1 MVLPL
6 SSSRRRWPAS
16 NIPRSVPARRHRIE
30 YNTALVAPAATRAA
44 LFDVSQNN
52 AFFPNPIHVI
62 GKDFMM
68 AAVEHPTAAWIPGP
82 ILGIET
88 SCDETAASV
97 LAADGAILSNI
108 ITSQHA
114 VHRRFGGVVPELAS
128 RAHIESIEDVSSE
141 ALRQSGLAWAD
152 LTGIAVTQGPGLAGA
167 LLVGVNYGKALAYIL
182 NIPVVGVSHLEG
194 HIASAWLEDPTFP
207 LPCVVLVVSG
217 GHTHLYFKELDGHCR
232 LLGATRDDAAG
243 EAFDKGAQLLGLEYP
258 GGPAIDRLA
267 RQGNPDA
274 IAFPRS
280 YLKKGSLDFSFS
292 GLKTALLYTLQ
303 AMPEQSRIVHAAHLA
318 ASYQEAIVAVLV
330 EKSFAAVRSSGA
342 RALAVVGGVSANS
355 RLRTLLQ
362 QRAAVEPLHLSLP
375 PLAYCTDN
383 AAMIA
388 AAGRQALRAGLR
400 APLDIDAQAS
410 LASSFAPM
418 I

>member
-1 MVLPL
+1 MTTV
-6 SSSRRRWPAS
+6 
-16 NIPRSVPARRHRIE
+16 
-30 YNTALVAPAATRAA
+30 
-44 LFDVSQNN
+44 
-52 AFFPNPIHVI
+52 
-62 GKDFMM
+62 
-68 AAVEHPTAAWIPGP
+68 VEQPTSAWIPGP

-97 LAADGAILSNI
+97 LAADGAVLSNI

-128 RAHIESIEDVSSE
+128 RAHIESIEDVSAE
-141 ALRQSGLAWAD
+141 ALRQAGLAWTD

-167 LLVGVNYGKALAYIL
+167 LLVGVNYAKALAYAL

-194 HIASAWLEDPTFP
+194 HIASAWLQDPAFP

-217 GHTHLYFKELDGHCR
+217 GHTHLYYKEPSGHCR

-267 RQGNPDA
+267 RQGNPAA

-303 AMPEQSRIVHAAHLA
+303 AKHEKFTMAQAADFA

-330 EKSFAAVRSSGA
+330 EKSFAAVLSSGA

-362 QRAAVEPLHLSLP
+362 QRADSARVYLSLP

-400 APLDIDAQAS
+400 ASLDLDAQAS
-410 LASSFAPM
+410 LSCSFGLSGSSGLSG
-418 I
+418 

>member
-1 MVLPL
+1 MVM
-6 SSSRRRWPAS
+6 
-16 NIPRSVPARRHRIE
+16 
-30 YNTALVAPAATRAA
+30 TT
-44 LFDVSQNN
+44 
-52 AFFPNPIHVI
+52 
-62 GKDFMM
+62 
-68 AAVEHPTAAWIPGP
+68 VEQPTVAWIPGP

-97 LAADGAILSNI
+97 LAADGSVLSNI
-108 ITSQHA
+108 IASQHA

-141 ALRQSGLAWAD
+141 ALQQAGLAWVD

-167 LLVGVNYGKALAYIL
+167 LLVGVNYAKALAYAL
-182 NIPVVGVSHLEG
+182 NLPMVGVSHLEG
-194 HIASAWLEDPTFP
+194 HIASAWLKDPAFP

-217 GHTHLYFKELDGHCR
+217 GHTHLYYKERGGHCK

-267 RQGNPDA
+267 RQGNPGA

-280 YLKKGSLDFSFS
+280 YLQKGSLNFSFS
-292 GLKTALLYTLQ
+292 GLKTALLYRLQ
-303 AMPEQSRIVHAAHLA
+303 AIDEKSCAAQAADLA
-318 ASYQEAIVAVLV
+318 AGYQEAIVDVLV
-330 EKSFAAVRSSGA
+330 KKSFAAVRSSGA

-355 RLRTLLQ
+355 RLRALLQ
-362 QRAAVEPLHLSLP
+362 QRAASENLQLSLP

-388 AAGRQALRAGLR
+388 AAGRQALRTGLR
-400 APLDIDAQAS
+400 APLAIDAQAS
-410 LASSFAPM
+410 MVSSFAHTL
-418 I
+418 

>member
-1 MVLPL
+1 MTTVEQ
-6 SSSRRRWPAS
+6 
-16 NIPRSVPARRHRIE
+16 RI
-30 YNTALVAPAATRAA
+30 
-44 LFDVSQNN
+44 S
-52 AFFPNPIHVI
+52 
-62 GKDFMM
+62 
-68 AAVEHPTAAWIPGP
+68 AWVPGP

-97 LAADGAILSNI
+97 LAEDGAVLSNI

-114 VHRRFGGVVPELAS
+114 VHQRFGGIVPELAS
-128 RAHIESIEDVSSE
+128 RAHIESIEVVSTE
-141 ALRQSGLAWAD
+141 ALQQAGLAWTD

-167 LLVGVNYGKALAYIL
+167 LLVGVNYAKALAYAL
-182 NIPVVGVSHLEG
+182 SIPVVGMSHLEG
-194 HIASAWLEDPTFP
+194 HIASAWLQDPTFP

-217 GHTHLYFKELDGHCR
+217 GHTHLYYKELSGHCR

-267 RQGNPDA
+267 RQGNPNA

-280 YLKKGSLDFSFS
+280 YLNKGSLDFSFS
-292 GLKTALLYTLQ
+292 GVKTALLYRLQ
-303 AMPEQSRIVHAAHLA
+303 AMPEKSRTAQAADFA
-318 ASYQEAIVAVLV
+318 AGYQEAIVAVLV
-330 EKSFAAVRSSGA
+330 EKAFAAVRSFA
-342 RALAVVGGVSANS
+342 AQALAVVGGVSANS
-355 RLRTLLQ
+355 RLRALLQ
-362 QRAAVEPLHLSLP
+362 QRAASEDLRLRLP

-400 APLDIDAQAS
+400 APFDIDAQAS
-410 LASSFAPM
+410 LASPFARA

>member
-1 MVLPL
+1 M
-6 SSSRRRWPAS
+6 
-16 NIPRSVPARRHRIE
+16 I
-30 YNTALVAPAATRAA
+30 TT
-44 LFDVSQNN
+44 
-52 AFFPNPIHVI
+52 
-62 GKDFMM
+62 
-68 AAVEHPTAAWIPGP
+68 VEQPTSAWIPGP
-82 ILGIET
+82 ILGVET

-97 LAADGAILSNI
+97 LAADGAVLSNI

-114 VHRRFGGVVPELAS
+114 VHQRFGGVVPELAS
-128 RAHIESIEDVSSE
+128 RAHIESIEAVSAE
-141 ALRQSGLAWAD
+141 ALRQANLAWTD

-167 LLVGVNYGKALAYIL
+167 LLVGINYAKALAYAL

-194 HIASAWLEDPTFP
+194 HIASAWVQDPAFP

-217 GHTHLYFKELDGHCR
+217 GHTHLYYKDFGGHCR
-232 LLGATRDDAAG
+232 LLGSTRDDAAG
-243 EAFDKGAQLLGLEYP
+243 EAFDKGAQMLGLEYP

-267 RQGNPDA
+267 RQGNPKA

-292 GLKTALLYTLQ
+292 GLKTALLYALQ
-303 AMPEQSRIVHAAHLA
+303 AIPEQSRSIRAADFA
-318 ASYQEAIVAVLV
+318 AGYQEAIVTVLV
-330 EKSFAAVRSSGA
+330 DKAFAAVRSSGA

-355 RLRTLLQ
+355 RLRTMLQ
-362 QRAAVEPLHLSLP
+362 QRAAFEGLYVSLP

-388 AAGRQALRAGLR
+388 AAGRQTLRAGLH
-400 APLDIDAQAS
+400 ASLDLDAQAS
-410 LASSFAPM
+410 MTSSFAHM

>member
-1 MVLPL
+1 MTT
-6 SSSRRRWPAS
+6 
-16 NIPRSVPARRHRIE
+16 IE
-30 YNTALVAPAATRAA
+30 
-44 LFDVSQNN
+44 Q
-52 AFFPNPIHVI
+52 
-62 GKDFMM
+62 
-68 AAVEHPTAAWIPGP
+68 PTSTWVPGP

-97 LAADGAILSNI
+97 LAEDGAVLSNI

-114 VHRRFGGVVPELAS
+114 VHQRFGGIVPELAS
-128 RAHIESIEDVSSE
+128 RAHIESIEVVSTE
-141 ALRQSGLAWAD
+141 ALQQAGLAWTD

-167 LLVGVNYGKALAYIL
+167 LLVGVNYAKALAYAL
-182 NIPVVGVSHLEG
+182 SIPVVGMSHLEG
-194 HIASAWLEDPTFP
+194 HIASAWLQDPTFP

-217 GHTHLYFKELDGHCR
+217 GHTHLYYKELSGHCR

-267 RQGNPDA
+267 RQGNPNA

-280 YLKKGSLDFSFS
+280 YLNKGNLDFSFS
-292 GLKTALLYTLQ
+292 GVKTALLYRLQ
-303 AMPEQSRIVHAAHLA
+303 AMPEKSRTAQAADFA
-318 ASYQEAIVAVLV
+318 AGYQEAIVAVLV
-330 EKSFAAVRSSGA
+330 EKAFAAVRSSA
-342 RALAVVGGVSANS
+342 AQALAVVGGVSANS
-355 RLRTLLQ
+355 RLRALLQ
-362 QRAAVEPLHLSLP
+362 QRAASEDLRLSLP

-410 LASSFAPM
+410 LASPFARA

>member
-1 MVLPL
+1 MM
-6 SSSRRRWPAS
+6 
-16 NIPRSVPARRHRIE
+16 
-30 YNTALVAPAATRAA
+30 TVAQST
-44 LFDVSQNN
+44 S
-52 AFFPNPIHVI
+52 
-62 GKDFMM
+62 
-68 AAVEHPTAAWIPGP
+68 TWTPGP

-97 LAADGAILSNI
+97 LAVDGAVLSNI
-108 ITSQHA
+108 ITSQHDI
-114 VHRRFGGVVPELAS
+114 HRRFGGVVPELAS
-128 RAHIESIEDVSSE
+128 RAHIESIEVVSAE
-141 ALRQSGLAWAD
+141 ALEQAGLAWTE

-167 LLVGVNYGKALAYIL
+167 LLVGVNYAKALGYAL

-194 HIASAWLEDPTFP
+194 HIASAWLKDPAFP
-207 LPCVVLVVSG
+207 LPSVVLVVSG
-217 GHTHLYFKELDGHCR
+217 GHTHLYHKQPDGRCQ

-267 RQGNPDA
+267 RQGNPQS

-292 GLKTALLYTLQ
+292 GVKTALLYRLQ
-303 AMPEQSRIVHAAHLA
+303 AMHELSRAEQSADLA
-318 ASYQEAIVAVLV
+318 ASYQEAIVTILV
-330 EKSFAAVRSSGA
+330 EKAFAAVRSSGV

-355 RLRTLLQ
+355 RLRMLLQ
-362 QRAAVEPLHLSLP
+362 QRAASESLSLSLP

-388 AAGRQALRAGLR
+388 AAGRQSLLAGLR

-410 LASSFAPM
+410 LSCSFGLSGQTG
-418 I
+418 

>member
-1 MVLPL
+1 MVTDTKQLPG
-6 SSSRRRWPAS
+6 
-16 NIPRSVPARRHRIE
+16 
-30 YNTALVAPAATRAA
+30 T
-44 LFDVSQNN
+44 
-52 AFFPNPIHVI
+52 
-62 GKDFMM
+62 
-68 AAVEHPTAAWIPGP
+68 WIPGP

-97 LAADGAILSNI
+97 LAADGAVLSNI
-108 ITSQHA
+108 IISQHA

-128 RAHIESIEDVSSE
+128 RAHTESIEEVSST
-141 ALRQSGLAWAD
+141 ALQQAGLVWTD

-167 LLVGVNYGKALAYIL
+167 LLVGINYAKALAYAL
-182 NIPVVGVSHLEG
+182 NIPVTGVSHLDG

-207 LPCVVLVVSG
+207 LPCVVLIVSG
-217 GHTHLYFKELDGHCR
+217 GHTHLYFKEQSGHCR

-267 RQGNPDA
+267 RQGNPNR
-274 IAFPRS
+274 ITFPRS
-280 YLKKGSLDFSFS
+280 QLKKGSLDFSFS
-292 GLKTALLYTLQ
+292 GLKTALLYKLQ
-303 AMPEQSRIVHAAHLA
+303 AMNEKLSAGQVADLA
-318 ASYQEAIVAVLV
+318 AGYQEAIVDILV
-330 EKSFAAVRSSGA
+330 KKCFAAVRSSGA

-355 RLRTLLQ
+355 RLRALLQ
-362 QRAAVEPLHLSLP
+362 QRAISENLPLSLP

-388 AAGRQALRAGLR
+388 AAGREALRAGLH
-400 APLDIDAQAS
+400 APLAIDAQAS
-410 LASSFAPM
+410 MASSFAQT